1 MPRLHTKPIFSL
13 LIGRRNR
20 NVIHLLPSSALLAPI
35 RTRCLYNGWQRSVN
49 RMAFFM
55 KSRQWL
61 ITLGLFALLVAAV
74 TSAILTR
81 NWGSDSPPTPRNAAV
96 RKMRVDER
104 PLKTAR
110 NMAKLASGWDE
121 RRLADEALKLGDHE
135 VDLAFADALRD
146 AANSPAQS
154 TPQAREMNTRVSKAQ
169 ALAKD
174 DQERID
180 QLNKQA
186 AKASG
191 DRLDDLKDQL
201 DLASAQLELDQDE
214 LDDAKEDL
222 VRSGADPESVIQRQY
237 ERHEASA
244 HAAETTQSQTA
255 NNGDV
260 NYRAGSLW
268 GQLAAWNTLRGKAV
282 QLAQARDEAAEVAA
296 NLSAA
301 HDALEQKVHAEETSK
316 QAVREQAASQTSQ
329 PGASNPT
336 EAKSTLASLRHLSQ
350 DQKDLS
356 DLGKRI
362 QTEQELQNTYASWIA
377 VVQGHQRM
385 AVHGMIQSTLWIL
398 LIVLAVYLAGLVID
412 HYLAGGGEERTRLQT
427 LRVVIRFA
435 IQALGVVL
443 ILFVVVGVPQQTP
456 TILGFAG
463 AGLTVALK
471 DFIVG
476 FFGWFVL
483 MGKNGL
489 RVGDWVEINGVAGE
503 VVEINLLRTVL
514 LETGNWTTTGHPTGR
529 KVAFVNSYAIEGHFF
544 NFTTSGQWLWDEL
557 QITVPS
563 DQDPYPLIDA
573 IQKTVTKETEAN
585 AQAAAQE
592 WERADSHYKVR
603 AVSPTPAV
611 NLRPTPT
618 GVELHIR
625 YVTRAQERGAMRA
638 RLNQALVQLLRGKG
652 AVESVSPA

>member
-1 MPRLHTKPIFSL
+1 
-13 LIGRRNR
+13 
-20 NVIHLLPSSALLAPI
+20 
-35 RTRCLYNGWQRSVN
+35 
-49 RMAFFM
+49 MAEFM
-55 KSRQWL
+55 KARQWMV
-61 ITLGLFALLVAAV
+61 TLGLLVLVATAI
-74 TSAILTR
+74 TAAILTR
-81 NWGSDSPPTPRNAAV
+81 NWGSDSPPTARSSAI
-96 RKMRVDER
+96 RKMLVDER

-121 RRLADEALKLGDHE
+121 RRLAEEALKLGDHE

-154 TPQAREMNTRVSKAQ
+154 TPQAREMYARVSKAD
-169 ALAKD
+169 ALAKA
-174 DQERID
+174 DQQRID
-180 QLNKQA
+180 ELNKQI

-191 DRLDDLKDQL
+191 ARLDDLKDQL
-201 DLASAQLELDQDE
+201 DLVSAQLELDQDE
-214 LDDAKEDL
+214 LGDAKEDL
-222 VRSGADPESVIQRQY
+222 IRSGADPESVIQRQY
-237 ERHEASA
+237 ERHEASS
-244 HAAETTQSQTA
+244 HAAEAAQSQTA
-255 NNGDV
+255 NNPDV
-260 NYRAGSLW
+260 NYRAGNLL
-268 GQLAAWNTLRGKAV
+268 GQLAAWNTLRGKAA
-282 QLAQARDEAAEVAA
+282 QLGQARDEAAEVAA
-296 NLSAA
+296 TLSTA
-301 HDALEQKVHAEETSK
+301 HNALEEKVRGDETSK
-316 QAVREQAASQTSQ
+316 QAVREQAASPTSQ
-329 PGASNPT
+329 AGVSNPT
-336 EAKSTLASLRHLSQ
+336 QTKSTLASLRHLSQ

-356 DLGKRI
+356 DLDKRI
-362 QTEQELQNTYASWIA
+362 QTEQELQNAYANWIA
-377 VVQGHQRM
+377 VVQGHQRI
-385 AVHGMIQSTLWIL
+385 AVHGMIQSALWIL
-398 LIVLAVYLAGLVID
+398 LIILAVYLAGLAID
-412 HYLAGGGEERTRLQT
+412 HHLTATGMERTRLHT

-435 IQALGVVL
+435 VQMVGVLL

-503 VVEINLLRTVL
+503 VIEINLLRTVL
-514 LETGNWTTTGHPTGR
+514 LETGNWATTGHPTGR

-563 DQDPYPLIDA
+563 DQDPYPLIEA

-585 AQAAAQE
+585 AKVAEQE

-603 AVSPTPAV
+603 AVSPSPAV

-618 GVELHIR
+618 GVEIHIR
-625 YVTRAQERGAMRA
+625 YVTRAQERVAMRA

-652 AVESVSPA
+652 AVESVSSA

>member
-1 MPRLHTKPIFSL
+1 
-13 LIGRRNR
+13 
-20 NVIHLLPSSALLAPI
+20 
-35 RTRCLYNGWQRSVN
+35 
-49 RMAFFM
+49 MAVFM
-55 KSRQWL
+55 KSRQWMVT
-61 ITLGLFALLVAAV
+61 IGLLVLVAAAIIA
-74 TSAILTR
+74 AILTR
-81 NWGSDSPPTPRNAAV
+81 NWGSDLPPTARTSAI
-96 RKMRVDER
+96 RKMLVDER

-121 RRLADEALKLGDHE
+121 RSFANEALRLGDHE

-146 AANSPAQS
+146 AANSPLQS
-154 TPQAREMNTRVSKAQ
+154 TPQAREIYARVTKAQ
-169 ALAKD
+169 ALAKA

-180 QLNKQA
+180 QLNKEI

-191 DRLDDLKDQL
+191 SRLDDLKDQL
-201 DLASAQLELDQDE
+201 DLVSAQLELDQDE
-214 LDDAKEDL
+214 LGDAKEDL

-237 ERHEASA
+237 ERHEASS
-244 HAAETTQSQTA
+244 HAADAAQTQVA
-255 NNGDV
+255 NSPDV
-260 NYRAGSLW
+260 NYHADNLA
-268 GQLAAWNTLRGKAV
+268 GQLAAWSTLRGKAA
-282 QLAQARDEAAEVAA
+282 QLAQARDEAAGVAA
-296 NLSAA
+296 TLSAA
-301 HDALEQKVHAEETSK
+301 HDALEQKVRGEETSK
-316 QAVREQAASQTSQ
+316 QAIREQAASQTRQ
-329 PGASNPT
+329 PGGSSPGET
-336 EAKSTLASLRHLSQ
+336 STTVASLRHLSQ

-356 DLGKRI
+356 DLDKRI
-362 QTEQELQNTYASWIA
+362 QTEQELQNAYANWIA
-377 VVQGHQRM
+377 VVRGHQRI

-398 LIVLAVYLAGLVID
+398 LIVLAVYLAGLAID
-412 HYLAGGGEERTRLQT
+412 HHLAATGLERTRLHT

-435 IQALGVVL
+435 MQAVGVLL

-503 VVEINLLRTVL
+503 VIEINLLRTVL
-514 LETGNWTTTGHPTGR
+514 LETGNWATTGHPTGR

-544 NFTTSGQWLWDEL
+544 NFTTSGQWMWDEL

-585 AQAAAQE
+585 AKAAEQE

-603 AVSPTPAV
+603 AVSPSPAV

-618 GVELHIR
+618 GVEIHIR
-625 YVTRAQERGAMRA
+625 YVTRAQDRVAMRA
-638 RLNQALVQLLRGKG
+638 RLNQALVELLRGKG
-652 AVESVSPA
+652 AVESAASR

>member
-1 MPRLHTKPIFSL
+1 MPIGLRRLSPLDDYFRVSRFPTLRPI
-13 LIGRRNR
+13 
-20 NVIHLLPSSALLAPI
+20 A
-35 RTRCLYNGWQRSVN
+35 LYNDSEHRITCVPE
-49 RMAFFM
+49 FM
-55 KSRQWL
+55 KSRQWMV
-61 ITLGLFALLVAAV
+61 TLGLLALVAAAI
-74 TSAILTR
+74 TCAILTR
-81 NWGSDSPPTPRNAAV
+81 NWGSDTPPTARTTAI
-96 RKMRVDER
+96 RKMLVDER

-110 NMAKLASGWDE
+110 TMAKLASGWDE
-121 RRLADEALKLGDHE
+121 RNFANEALRLGDHE

-154 TPQAREMNTRVSKAQ
+154 TPQAREMYARVSKAD
-169 ALAKD
+169 ALAKT
-174 DQERID
+174 DQGRID
-180 QLNKQA
+180 QLNKEI
-186 AKASG
+186 AKATG
-191 DRLDDLKDQL
+191 ERLDDLKDQL

-214 LDDAKEDL
+214 LGDAKEDL
-222 VRSGADPESVIQRQY
+222 IRSGADPESVIQRQY
-237 ERHEASA
+237 ERHEASE
-244 HAAETTQSQTA
+244 HAADAAQTQA
-255 NNGDV
+255 AGNPDV
-260 NYRAGSLW
+260 NYRAGNLA
-268 GQLAAWNTLRGKAV
+268 GQLAAWNSLRGKAA
-282 QLAQARDEAAEVAA
+282 QLTKAHDEAGEVAKVLA
-296 NLSAA
+296 AA
-301 HDALEQKVHAEETSK
+301 HDQLDQKVRAEGPNK
-316 QAVREQAASQTSQ
+316 QQIREQAASQTHQSA
-329 PGASNPT
+329 GAGQTS
-336 EAKSTLASLRHLSQ
+336 ATLASLRHLSQ

-356 DLGKRI
+356 DLDKRI
-362 QTEQELQNTYASWIA
+362 QTEQELQTAYANWIA
-377 VVQGHQRM
+377 VVQGHQRI
-385 AVHGMIQSTLWIL
+385 AVHGMIQSALWIL
-398 LIVLAVYLAGLVID
+398 LIVLAVYLAGLAID
-412 HYLAGGGEERTRLQT
+412 HHLTAAGMERTRLHT

-435 IQALGVVL
+435 VQAVGVVL

-503 VVEINLLRTVL
+503 VIEINLLRTVL
-514 LETGNWTTTGHPTGR
+514 LETGNWATTGHPTGR

-557 QITVPS
+557 QITVPA

-585 AQAAAQE
+585 AKAAAQE

-603 AVSPTPAV
+603 AVSPSPAV

-618 GVELHIR
+618 GVEIHIR
-625 YVTRAQERGAMRA
+625 YVTRAEEREAMRA

-652 AVESVSPA
+652 AVESVSSPL